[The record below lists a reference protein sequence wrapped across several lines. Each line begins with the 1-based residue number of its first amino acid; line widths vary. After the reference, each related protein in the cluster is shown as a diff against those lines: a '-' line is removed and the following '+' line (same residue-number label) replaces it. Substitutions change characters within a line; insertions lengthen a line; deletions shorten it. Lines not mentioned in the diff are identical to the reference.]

1 MWCHGMCW
9 SRKWSLP
16 CACTRRRSRRRRRCR
31 WIGPAP
37 EPGLP
42 LLPLRRLAHPRPS
55 LPGRSRHAIDGILQ
69 RFARPVDLRRIVPV
83 LQPVRRVDGVRQC
96 VAGGVVR
103 DLAVRIREQLRR
115 LVQLSPSD
123 SFSRS
128 SSLFAALDSATA
140 LTAFDR
146 LFSWVSYQSACS
158 LSFTVAASS
167 PCAFSATQPRI
178 RVPRT

>member
-16 CACTRRRSRRRRRCR
+16 CARTRRRSRRRRRCR
-31 WIGPAP
+31 RIGPAP
-37 EPGLP
+37 EPGCRCCRCGG
-42 LLPLRRLAHPRPS
+42 LRIRVRLCLDARV
-55 LPGRSRHAIDGILQ
+55 HAIDGILQ

-115 LVQLSPSD
+115 LVQLRRQIRFRVIQPL
-123 SFSRS
+123 RG
-128 SSLFAALDSATA
+128 LDSTTA

-158 LSFTVAASS
+158 LSFTAAASS

-178 RVPRT
+178 RVPWP